1 MKTNDPTIEFFKRK
15 IGEFSQLELCR
26 FLKCITGF
34 VSIPYGGF
42 QKKLKIIP
50 SHRNYAHTCITV
62 FTLEMKRYTDYKQFE
77 EDFMLF
83 VYSDSSP
90 MDEL

>member
-1 MKTNDPTIEFFKRK
+1 MKRDYVFVKTLGRGINC
-15 IGEFSQLELCR
+15 FSGST
-26 FLKCITGF
+26 KGF